1 MKKLII
7 LIIGVTISYANVIA
21 QNEEIAPIGY
31 KIKDKTHIVEV
42 YADNNGIPLT
52 SSYKQLRKDQFFKVT
67 SDTVTLPDT
76 KVKYLKIIL
85 HKKAEHHSL
94 RTNNEDYIKKWSDDV
109 RKIEIDSSDY
119 DRSLWIRYDD
129 FIKYAEY
136 KYPKWSRQ
144 FVSSAL
150 TVPFR
155 YRISSNS
162 TFNGDFN
169 VGASV
174 GIRFVNN
181 NKLGINFVGFGGF
194 SSISLNSTNNSAI
207 TDVSNIPTMAL
218 TYGGGSIFDLTNKTQ
233 MGIVVGLD
241 NCTGTLSDTY
251 IYQNKLWL
259 SVSFNYKFLNSNAVS
274 AKAVGNN

>member
-1 MKKLII
+1 MKKLIH
-7 LIIGVTISYANVIA
+7 LIIVLITSINIHA
-21 QNEEIAPIGY
+21 QDHDINPIGY
-31 KIKDKTHIVEV
+31 KIKDGSHIVEV
-42 YADNNGIPLT
+42 YVDNNGTPLT
-52 SSYKQLRKDQFFKVT
+52 SSYKQLRKDQFFKIT
-67 SDTVTLPDT
+67 SDTIILPNT
-76 KVKYLKIIL
+76 KIKYLKIIL
-85 HKKAEHHSL
+85 HKKAEHHSY
-94 RTNNEDYIKKWSDDV
+94 RVNNTDYIKKWADETRNV
-109 RKIEIDSSDY
+109 ELDSNDY
-119 DRSLWIRYDD
+119 NRSLWIKYDD
-129 FIKYAEY
+129 FNKYAEY

-194 SSISLNSTNNSAI
+194 SSISLNSTNNRVI
-207 TDVSNIPTMAL
+207 TDSSNIPTMAL
-218 TYGGGSIFDLTNKTQ
+218 TYGIGSIFDLTNKTQ
-233 MGIVVGLD
+233 MGIVLGLD
-241 NCTGTLSDTY
+241 NCTGTLSNTY

-259 SVSFNYKFLNSNAVS
+259 SVSFNYKFLNSTPVS